1 MNMSLAEK
9 LKKQAANQLYSNR
22 IQNFTQKELI
32 LKSYSKSA
40 QFLEM
45 AIECLN
51 NGDTI
56 NFRNNTNNAI
66 ILIQTMLSNLV
77 YIDST
82 GNVLE
87 VALNLNSSYNYI
99 LDTLRKGLRNN
110 STKDFDSCIKF
121 INELYFAFNS
131 IK

>member
-1 MNMSLAEK
+1 
-9 LKKQAANQLYSNR
+9 
-22 IQNFTQKELI
+22 
-32 LKSYSKSA
+32 
-40 QFLEM
+40 
-45 AIECLN
+45 
-51 NGDTI
+51 
-56 NFRNNTNNAI
+56 
-66 ILIQTMLSNLV
+66 MLSNLV